1 MNNFSEIKK
10 ALEYIDAHLDEPI
23 TLKSISDRFHFSL
36 YYFHRMFSVI
46 VGKPIAAY
54 IRDRRL
60 QYACIQLSST
70 DKSILNI
77 GLDCGYGSAQSF
89 SRTFRQLYGLSP
101 SAYRKAGFKPYI
113 ISVDEMIM
121 KFTNRLRGGIFLNPD
136 IMNRDVLL
144 IAGVSGDGN
153 KTGDVW
159 NAFEL
164 LSKEKPLV
172 SQRPRSKLQD
182 IKPVCAASCGAFDP
196 RGIRQMQEKN
206 VPALG
211 SLLAGIKYLTMGM
224 KSGCTMVTSA
234 LFMWDLQFQVSKLIL
249 LILCFSCLLRNTLPL
264 MYMFKRGMTVKTAL
278 WMNGST
284 RIRKVIQKDC
294 LTVRTIVSS
303 IMTNASAAVKQVLL
317 LKFGFPL
324 KRINHRADA
333 LWFIH
338 CLFYAV

>member
-172 SQRPRSKLQD
+172 NKISDNGYEIRLYDSNKCTVHVGFAVSSEQIDSSYTLFQLPASKY
-182 IKPVCAASCGAFDP
+182 ASFDVYVQKGYDSENSAMDEWINTNKEGYSERLLDGKNYCVEYYDERFSGSEAGSIVEIWIP
-196 RGIRQMQEKN
+196 IEKN
-206 VPALG
+206 KP
-211 SLLAGIKYLTMGM
+211 
-224 KSGCTMVTSA
+224 
-234 LFMWDLQFQVSKLIL
+234 
-249 LILCFSCLLRNTLPL
+249 
-264 MYMFKRGMTVKTAL
+264 
-278 WMNGST
+278 
-284 RIRKVIQKDC
+284 
-294 LTVRTIVSS
+294 
-303 IMTNASAAVKQVLL
+303 
-317 LKFGFPL
+317 
-324 KRINHRADA
+324 
-333 LWFIH
+333 
-338 CLFYAV
+338 